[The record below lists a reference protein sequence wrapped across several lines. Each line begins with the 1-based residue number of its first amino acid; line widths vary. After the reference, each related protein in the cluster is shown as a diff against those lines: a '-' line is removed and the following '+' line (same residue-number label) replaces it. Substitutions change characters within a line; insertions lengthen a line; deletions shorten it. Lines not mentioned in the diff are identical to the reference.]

1 MPTESSATFWERSV
15 SVLFSAIPPFRLFDD
30 LLADLHGRSRHPA
43 VRHPW
48 RLRPLRDALPEP
60 APAPGLAEGGGA
72 DGMGSDG
79 LGRLPDVQQ
88 GAVEGVEVLRG
99 ALVELELPEPGADGP
114 VHLGAVVADRRR
126 REVEAFALLEPP
138 VEHLA
143 DRDADPVG
151 AASGP
156 DGP

>member
-1 MPTESSATFWERSV
+1 MTCWPTSTAEAVTRRFDTRGGFARSAMLSRSQPQRPAWRRAAERMAWV
-15 SVLFSAIPPFRLFDD
+15 A
-30 LLADLHGRSRHPA
+30 
-43 VRHPW
+43 
-48 RLRPLRDALPEP
+48 
-60 APAPGLAEGGGA
+60 
-72 DGMGSDG
+72 DG

-88 GAVEGVEVLRG
+88 GAVEGVEVLRVE
-99 ALVELELPEPGADGP
+99 LVELELPEPGADGP